1 LKRFLKISLFLGGL
15 SIFLAACGS
24 AGSDEPATPAPEAV
38 FTSAAQTAEARRIE
52 RFAQTATL
60 PAESL
65 IATSAFST
73 PTPTVGLTN
82 TVAVQA
88 SPSASGV
95 EATQPAAG
103 GDRGE
108 YVADVTIPDGTVFAP
123 NQAFQK
129 TWRIANA
136 GQTTWTVDYSLVF
149 IDGALMGAEPTVP
162 LPKSV
167 APGEKVEITVNMVAP
182 PDEGPYRGYWELRNA
197 TGQIFGFGANGN
209 ESIWVDIAVD
219 ADATAGLATSTT
231 AASGGSISGVVL
243 SVDNPQVNGAC
254 PHTFIFTARIT
265 LLQPATLNYVLEA
278 GSLSGETIRVPL
290 PATQNLGA
298 GDHPVVYELT
308 VPADTVAWARLH
320 ITQPVEAFSNQV
332 DFSLTCG

>member
-1 LKRFLKISLFLGGL
+1 MNRFLKIGVFFGALVILL
-15 SIFLAACGS
+15 TACGS
-24 AGSDEPATPAPEAV
+24 SDSGDPTTPAPEAV
-38 FTSAAQTAEARRIE
+38 FTSAAKTAEARRVE

-73 PTPTVGLTN
+73 PTPTVGVTN
-82 TVAVQA
+82 TVMVQT
-88 SPSASGV
+88 SPSPSGSG
-95 EATQPAAG
+95 ATQPAAG

-136 GQTTWTVDYSLVF
+136 GQTTWTVEYSLVF
-149 IDGALMGAEPTVP
+149 IDGALMGAEPSVQ
-162 LPKSV
+162 LLANV
-167 APGEKVEITVNMVAP
+167 APGEKVDITVDMVAP

-197 TGQIFGFGANGN
+197 TGQVFGFGPNGN
-209 ESIWVDIAVD
+209 ESIWVDIVVD
-219 ADATAGLATSTT
+219 GEATAGLATSTT
-231 AASGGSISGVVL
+231 AASSGAVSGVVL
-243 SVDNPQVNGAC
+243 SVDNPQVSGVC

-265 LLQPATLNYVLEA
+265 LSQPATLGYVLEA
-278 GSLSGETIRVPL
+278 GTISGETFRVPL
-290 PATQNLGA
+290 PATQNLGT
-298 GDHPVVYELT
+298 GEHPVVYELT
-308 VPADTVAWARLH
+308 IPADTVAWARLH
-320 ITQPVEAFSNQV
+320 VTQPVEAFSNQV